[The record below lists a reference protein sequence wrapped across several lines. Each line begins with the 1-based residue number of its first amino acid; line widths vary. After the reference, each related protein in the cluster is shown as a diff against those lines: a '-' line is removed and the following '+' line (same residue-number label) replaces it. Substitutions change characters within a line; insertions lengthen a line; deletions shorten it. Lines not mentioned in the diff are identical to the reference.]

1 MKKFHF
7 CLISLFFTL
16 TLIACSSD
24 DENGAKSEENDSVT
38 EEESNTDNESSDS
51 DTENEEKAT
60 GDSEE
65 ALKLGETGVVESTL
79 GKYEVTVNSFKTLDE
94 FEGEEPLNEL
104 FVLVDFE
111 VTNTGEEQINGQDIY
126 NANLFDEEEFTKENT
141 SYFESIEI
149 LDEQLEP
156 GDSAEAQMLFE
167 LTDSTYYE
175 LVFNFGKSSVS
186 TELTWQF
193 DADQSINE

>member
-1 MKKFHF
+1 MNYDFKKIEQKWHKYWYDNK
-7 CLISLFFTL
+7 LF
-16 TLIACSSD
+16 
-24 DENGAKSEENDSVT
+24 K
-38 EEESNTDNESSDS
+38 TDNDPKKPKKYILDMFPYPSAAGLHVGHISGY
-51 DTENEEKAT
+51 TAT
-60 GDSEE
+60 DILSRYYRMKGYNVLHPFGWDAFGLPAEQF
-65 ALKLGETGVVESTL
+65 ALKTG
-79 GKYEVTVNSFKTLDE
+79 ND
-94 FEGEEPLNEL
+94 P
-104 FVLVDFE
+104 
-111 VTNTGEEQINGQDIY
+111 
-126 NANLFDEEEFTKENT
+126 EEFTKENT